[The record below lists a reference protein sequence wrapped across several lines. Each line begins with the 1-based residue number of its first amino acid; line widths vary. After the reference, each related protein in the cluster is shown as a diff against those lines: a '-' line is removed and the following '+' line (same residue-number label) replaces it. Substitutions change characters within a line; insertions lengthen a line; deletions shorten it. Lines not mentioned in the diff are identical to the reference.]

1 MADDHHCI
9 FNYLWNKD
17 SPFKWMFYSFS
28 KVNNNCYEL
37 STERTNRN
45 KELGAMTF
53 IIHSLIKTFCLIEQN
68 IQTYILAGCTFLLVE
83 YSLLGRF
90 YSWRQLSIHYKWS
103 LSTLN
108 TIIKCWWASQ
118 DQVLITWVAAGPK
131 WPRRIRGSFLFY
143 FCIKYPD

>member
-1 MADDHHCI
+1 MI
-9 FNYLWNKD
+9 IIVYLIICGIKILPLN
-17 SPFKWMFYSFS
+17 SCYSFY
-28 KVNNNCYEL
+28 KVLLWGHYINRELTEIKNHKLWPLLFIHYEKHFVL
-37 STERTNRN
+37 NTKSRN
-45 KELGAMTF
+45 SHLW
-53 IIHSLIKTFCLIEQN
+53 SCLVVLFN
-68 IQTYILAGCTFLLVE
+68 
-83 YSLLGRF
+83 LLGRF
-90 YSWRQLSIHYKWS
+90 SWRQLSIHYKWS